1 MRIEH
6 STEEGVTFLVI
17 SGEIDTSNAGQL
29 RAAGEEALTDFTG
42 TLRIDLSG
50 VDFMD
55 SSGISALL
63 VIREQANE
71 DRHILIL
78 EKPSDQVR
86 RVLELTGLTE
96 YFQIK

>member
-6 STEEGVTFLVI
+6 STEEGVTFLIV

-50 VDFMD
+50 VEFMD

-63 VIREQANE
+63 EIRRQAH
-71 DRHILIL
+71 DAQHILFL
-78 EKPSDQVR
+78 EQPSHKGRVVR
-86 RVLELTGLTE
+86 ELTGLTE
-96 YFQIK
+96 QFQIN